1 MLAGLHF
8 RKLYIQAGMRAL
20 AVLFFILIFFSG
32 IASAGDEQQIN
43 EQVEDELW
51 RKSLSR
57 AITPNRIEVADTNLL
72 FNQRTY
78 VRCLIAGLPT
88 PSGEGYPRE
97 MTSKAIE
104 RIQELS
110 F

>member
-1 MLAGLHF
+1 MSITGKIEAIVRSLKHTH
-8 RKLYIQAGMRAL
+8 R
-20 AVLFFILIFFSG
+20 
-32 IASAGDEQQIN
+32 QIN

-57 AITPNRIEVADTNLL
+57 TITPNRIEVADTNLL

-78 VRCLIAGLPT
+78 VRCFITGLPT

-97 MTSKAIE
+97 MTSK
-104 RIQELS
+104 RLS
-110 F
+110 